1 MFPVHLTIAAI
12 WQHGLYT
19 VYMYIQRH
27 CVDGKIIVVFNTG
40 KKDL

>member
-12 WQHGLYT
+12 CLYT
-19 VYMYIQRH
+19 LYMYIQRH

>member
-12 WQHGLYT
+12 WPLYS
-19 VYMYIQRH
+19 VYRH